1 MYAVKDGDRTL
12 EFDGVL
18 LGSSSSRRKDST
30 RWIEFNIYRTENG
43 TYILSR
49 IGASIVYHSGACNLV
64 DKYRLTE
71 INTEKV
77 VDGAEACAV
86 CKPTLEAP
94 MVFPEK
100 YRYWAQVS
108 DEPQAV
114 LDALYKY
121 DEGGAR
127 YLTAVA
133 KRVLQEASKTDSNI
147 DLIYRFEKIP

>member
-12 EFDGVL
+12 EFEGVL
-18 LGSSSSRRKDST
+18 LGSSSSRRRDSI
-30 RWIEFNIYRTENG
+30 RWIEFKIYRTENG
-43 TYILSR
+43 SYILSR
-49 IGASIVYHSGACNLV
+49 IGASIVYHSGACHLV

-71 INTEKV
+71 VNIEKLSA
-77 VDGAEACAV
+77 DAEPCEV
-86 CKPTLEAP
+86 CGPTLEAP
-94 MVFPEK
+94 VVFPEK

-108 DEPQAV
+108 EEPQAV

-133 KRVLQEASKTDSNI
+133 KRVLQEASATDPNI
-147 DLIYRFEKIP
+147 DLVYRFERIP

>member
-1 MYAVKDGDRTL
+1 MHAVRDGDRTL

-18 LGSSSSRRKDST
+18 LGSSSSRRKDSI
-30 RWIEFNIYRTENG
+30 RWIEFKLYRTESG

-49 IGASIVYHSGACNLV
+49 IGASVVFHSGACQLV
-64 DKYRLTE
+64 GKYRLSE
-71 INTEKV
+71 IAVEKLSPE
-77 VDGAEACAV
+77 AEPCEACS
-86 CKPTLEAP
+86 PTTEAP
-94 MVFPEK
+94 IVFPEE

-133 KRVLQEASKTDSNI
+133 KRVLKEAATKDKDI
-147 DLIYRFEKIP
+147 DMVYRFERIP

>member
-18 LGSSSSRRKDST
+18 LGSSSSRRKDSI

-43 TYILSR
+43 SYILSR
-49 IGASIVYHSGACNLV
+49 IGASIVYHSGACSLV

-71 INTEKV
+71 INVKKV
-77 VDGAEACAV
+77 VDGAEPCEI

-94 MVFPEK
+94 IVFPEK

-108 DEPQAV
+108 EEPQAV
-114 LDALYKY
+114 LDALHKY

-133 KRVLQEASKTDSNI
+133 KRVLQDAAKLDSAI
-147 DLIYRFEKIP
+147 DLVYRFEKIP